1 MTLRIL
7 QFGAGGQLAR
17 ALIRA
22 GETRDIALTVRGSDE
37 VDIGDPAALA
47 EALSDVG
54 THDLV
59 LNAAAYTA
67 VDRAESEPDR
77 ARAVNASAPRQM
89 AGACAR
95 ADVPLVHV
103 STDYVF
109 DGSGEEAWREDDPTG
124 PLNVYGRTKLEGEG
138 AIWRTTD
145 RAAVIR
151 TSWVV
156 SERPGN
162 FLTTMLRLGAER
174 DTLRVVADQHG
185 RPTLA
190 DDLAR
195 FLLDAAPR
203 WAEGDAEAY
212 GTFHFANDGATTW
225 AGLAEAALA
234 EAGIATPI
242 VPISTADWPTPARRP
257 FNSVLDTGKVERT
270 FGVAPRPWRE
280 AVAETVGRIRER
292 V

>member
-1 MTLRIL
+1 MLLRIL

-22 GETRDIALTVRGSDE
+22 VETRDIALTVRGSDE

-59 LNAAAYTA
+59 INAAAYTA
-67 VDRAESEPDR
+67 VDRAEAEPLK
-77 ARAVNASAPRQM
+77 ARAINASAPRQM

-109 DGSGEEAWREDDPTG
+109 DGSGDRPWREDDPTA
-124 PLNVYGRTKLEGEG
+124 PLNLYGQTKLEGEH

-156 SERPGN
+156 SERAGN

-174 DTLRVVADQHG
+174 ETLRVVADQHG

-190 DDLAR
+190 DDLAA

-203 WAEGDAEAY
+203 WAEGDAEAC
-212 GTFHFANDGATTW
+212 GIFHFANAGATTW
-225 AGLAEAALA
+225 AGLAEAVLA
-234 EAGIATPI
+234 EAGIATPVEQI
-242 VPISTADWPTPARRP
+242 TTAEWPTPARRP

-270 FGVAPRPWRE
+270 FGVTPRPWRAAIGE
-280 AVAETVGRIRER
+280 AVAQIMEQA
-292 V
+292 